1 MEKPCLEIFF
11 EEVWKGKA
19 MGDTEPSCT
28 TFPLRMRFP
37 WEQRWEPLYLANGG
51 STELT
56 EVDPPSHASKVSKM
70 PTVLM
75 ILAIQQSGL
84 QARPPLRI
92 AHLIFPTTLLKRDTC
107 LHFYTR
113 GLSLREGGAWPALL
127 RDRAKSLS
135 WDSLA
140 QSQ

>member
-37 WEQRWEPLYLANGG
+37 WEQMWEPLYLANGG

-84 QARPPLRI
+84 QARPPLGIDSSSDLSNNLAEKR
-92 AHLIFPTTLLKRDTC
+92 HLSSF
-107 LHFYTR
+107 LHTR
-113 GLSLREGGAWPALL
+113 AEPQRGWGLAST
-127 RDRAKSLS
+127 
-135 WDSLA
+135 A
-140 QSQ
+140 QGPSQES

>member
-11 EEVWKGKA
+11 EEVCKGKA
-19 MGDTEPSCT
+19 MGDPEPSCT

-37 WEQRWEPLYLANGG
+37 WEQMCLANGG

-56 EVDPPSHASKVSKM
+56 EVDPPSQASKVSKM

-75 ILAIQQSGL
+75 ILAIQQSGR
-84 QARPPLRI
+84 QARPL
-92 AHLIFPTTLLKRDTC
+92 LGFPTTLLKRDTC

-113 GLSLREGGAWPALL
+113 GLSLREGGTWPALL
-127 RDRAKSLS
+127 RVRAKSLS
-135 WDSLA
+135 WDCLA